1 MSKLYVFVA
10 SLLGCLLAQFLKP
23 FCHYAIH
30 REWDWKLV
38 GASGRMPSS
47 HASLVTALAI
57 SIGLTDGFNSNTFY
71 IALCFACI
79 TCFDAA
85 NVRYYAGQ
93 NISLVHKL
101 IDDLKELSNMKLPL
115 DDPIYQKKMK
125 EVLGHTYFEVLG
137 GIILGVVVSYL
148 CYFIF
153 GGTF

>member
-10 SLLGCLLAQFLKP
+10 SVSACLLAQLLKP
-23 FCHYAIH
+23 IGYFVLHNK
-30 REWDWKLV
+30 WDFKLI
-38 GASGRMPSS
+38 GASGGMPSS
-47 HASLVTALAI
+47 HTALVTALSI
-57 SIGLTDGFNSNTFY
+57 SVGLTDGFTSNTFY

-79 TCFDAA
+79 ISFDAA

-93 NISLVHKL
+93 NISLTHKL
-101 IDDLKELSNMKLPL
+101 INDLKELNSMKIRF

-137 GIILGVVVSYL
+137 GIILGIAVSYL
-148 CYFIF
+148 CYIIF

>member
-10 SLLGCLLAQFLKP
+10 CLSACLLAQLLKP
-23 FCHYAIH
+23 LGYYFINNK
-30 REWDWKLV
+30 WDFKLIA
-38 GASGRMPSS
+38 ASGGMPSS
-47 HASLVTALAI
+47 HTSLVTAL
-57 SIGLTDGFNSNTFY
+57 SVSVGLTDGFTSNTFY

-79 TCFDAA
+79 ISFDAA

-93 NISLVHKL
+93 NISLTHKL
-101 IDDLKELSNMKLPL
+101 ISDLKELTSMNLRL

-137 GIILGVVVSYL
+137 GIILGIAVSYL

-153 GGTF
+153 GGTL